1 MPKNLLVDGEMVL
14 YGPVGG
20 VFWDDEIG
28 FTARDVLHTLAG
40 VEGDIPVRL
49 NSGGGNAWDG
59 IAIYNALLAHDGKVT
74 IIVDAIAASAASII
88 AMAGKEIVMRGGAL
102 MMIHDAS
109 ANSSGT
115 ADDHEK
121 SAEMLRKLDSQ
132 MAGIYARRTG
142 ADREEV
148 AGLMAAET
156 WLTSA
161 DAVERGFATS
171 SDETAAADA
180 TASAYDYRLYA
191 HAPEHLRAAARTL
204 TPSPAAAAAKQEVTM
219 TEKTQAEKDA
229 AAAAASAAAAAA
241 AAAAATTTN
250 PAPTADAYTAA
261 TAAAVL
267 ELCAIAGVSSVVAS
281 QMVTAKTPL
290 DQVRADLTKRAAE
303 AADKENLDAVR
314 TPKASGSGW
323 DEVTAE
329 VNRRYGVAQK

>member
-148 AGLMAAET
+148 AGLMTAET

-171 SDETAAADA
+171 SDEAAAADA

-204 TPSPAAAAAKQEVTM
+204 IPSPAAAAAKQEVTM

-229 AAAAASAAAAAA
+229 AAAAAAA
-241 AAAAATTTN
+241 N

-290 DQVRADLTKRAAE
+290 DQVRADLAKRAAE
-303 AADKENLDAVR
+303 AADKENLDTAR